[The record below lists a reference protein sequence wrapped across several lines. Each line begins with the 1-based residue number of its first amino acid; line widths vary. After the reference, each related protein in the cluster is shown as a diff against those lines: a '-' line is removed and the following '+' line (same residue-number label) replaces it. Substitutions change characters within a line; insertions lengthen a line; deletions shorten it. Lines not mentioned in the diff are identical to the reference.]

1 MKNMNRFSQLAI
13 IGIFLITVNSC
24 KKEDHAL
31 LPEVTTYELIND
43 SEFSATA
50 KGTVISDGGASVTE
64 RGICWSTNQMPTIN
78 DEFTIE
84 GNGLGDFTSTL
95 SELVQGTTYY
105 ARAYATNRKGTVYG
119 ETFSFVAGT
128 ITDVE
133 GNIYNMVTIGTQIW
147 MQENLK
153 TTKYNDGTSIMLG
166 ETNSQWMGTNPK
178 YCWYNNDINKKQTV
192 GALYKWYTINTGKL
206 CPIGWHVPSSKEWET
221 LVDYLG
227 GFEIAGAKLK
237 STTGWINSVSGTGAN
252 NSSGFTALECG
263 YRNNE
268 GPEEFYMAWWGGSK
282 FAYWWSSDV
291 KDDNIA
297 KGYWIYDGNAIVN
310 EIFLKKSY
318 GLSVRCIKD

>member
-1 MKNMNRFSQLAI
+1 MKKLLI
-13 IGIFLITVNSC
+13 ITITILSVISC

-31 LPEVTTYELIND
+31 LPEVTTAELIND
-43 SEFSATA
+43 SEFSATGR
-50 KGTVISDGGASVTE
+50 GTVISDGGANVTE
-64 RGICWSTNQMPTIN
+64 RGICWSSNQMPTIN
-78 DEFTIE
+78 DKFTIE
-84 GNGLGDFTSTL
+84 GTGTGDFTSKLT
-95 SELVQGTTYY
+95 ELTQGTTYY

-147 MQENLK
+147 MKENLK
-153 TTKYNDGTSIMLG
+153 TIKYNDGTPIIPG
-166 ETNSQWMGTNPK
+166 KTNADWMGTDPR

-206 CPIGWHVPSSKEWET
+206 CPKGWHVPNSKEWET
-221 LVDYLG
+221 LVIYLG

-237 STTGWINSVSGTGAN
+237 SSTGWINSINGTGAN
-252 NSSGFTALECG
+252 NSSGFTALQCG

-268 GPEEFYMAWWGGSK
+268 GPEEFYMAWTHGSNY
-282 FAYWWSSDV
+282 AYWWSTDV
-291 KDDNIA
+291 KDDKIA
-297 KGYWIYDGNAIVN
+297 KGYYLFDGNATVGD
-310 EIFLKKSY
+310 IFLQKSY